1 MKSTL
6 TLEDMVTLL
15 EVNDA
20 LDKLS
25 DTLETI
31 VGDIG
36 IGSDGLMRELDKIS
50 SLIVKMSAAKKL
62 QETVTDNNE
71 WIYEL
76 LDDKSV
82 DNERKA
88 GILMGLVER

>member
-25 DTLETI
+25 EAFETI
-31 VGDIG
+31 VGNIG

-50 SLIVKMSAAKKL
+50 SLIVNVSAATNH
-62 QETVTDNNE
+62 QETVSSNNG

-76 LDDKSV
+76 LEDKSI
-82 DNERKA
+82 DNEQKA
-88 GILMGLVER
+88 RILMGLIE